1 MESEQEYKSTI
12 SNHGETSRLNANPD
26 PRHYSYKI
34 LGLLSWGVL
43 VFCFIFLGVAPRFL
57 LEVARVV
64 AIYMMVRLVI
74 FTVFYLAGL
83 VKIRRA
89 EKSASTSPFRDLSK
103 QEIATFNKVHHLVVI
118 PNFDE
123 PQDVL
128 SRTLQSL
135 AAQEG
140 ARHNI
145 TVVLG
150 MEEREP
156 NAGAKATTL
165 LAMHKGSFFS
175 ILATFHPADLPGEA
189 AWQSHE

>member
-1 MESEQEYKSTI
+1 LTNPVVSNYFHGHSTNLTFSQTGAVAII
-12 SNHGETSRLNANPD
+12 SNGHDTSYLNANPD
-26 PRHYSYKI
+26 PRHLSYKI

-43 VFCFIFLGVAPRFL
+43 VFCFISLGVATRLL

-83 VKIRRA
+83 VKIMETEKRA
-89 EKSASTSPFRDLSK
+89 SASLFRGLTR
-103 QEIATFNKVHHLVVI
+103 QEIALFYKVHHLVVI

-123 PQDVL
+123 PQDIL
-128 SRTLQSL
+128 SRTLQAL
-135 AAQEG
+135 AVQEG
-140 ARHNI
+140 ARQNI

-156 NAGAKATTL
+156 NAGDKANT
-165 LAMHKGSFFS
+165 
-175 ILATFHPADLPGEA
+175 
-189 AWQSHE
+189 